1 VLLVDDDPHIR
12 QVMSRVL
19 LAEHI
24 SLRTAATAEE
34 ALQFASVELFDSI
47 LTDLNMPGMGGEALI
62 KRLEALQPQAHCFVL
77 TGDASWHPARGESAY
92 VRGVLHKPWSSAL
105 LLDLLRDEAEPAS
118 RVVSHASRLPP
129 RDLPSIMLVESNLED
144 VVLFR
149 AALEETLGGEVPI
162 RHARTVAEAI
172 RMTSA
177 HAPDVVCAGLDLPD
191 AQGLNAL
198 ARLLAVAPEIPLIV
212 IAEAADSLLAT
223 RSLQAGAQDFIVK
236 RGASGSGIW
245 KAIQDAIQR
254 KSVERRL
261 LALAFQDP
269 LTGVANRTMFRQR
282 LAQSLA
288 RNRRD
293 RKPFSVLL
301 LDMDHFKSIND
312 SLGHDAG
319 DMFLQ
324 EVARR
329 LSATVREYDTVAR
342 FGGDEFAV
350 LLDQLES
357 PGEALAV
364 ATRILVALAQPY
376 GISEIEV
383 VSTASI
389 GVASYP
395 EVGETIEE
403 LIKAADTAMYRAK
416 HMGRNTLAT
425 FDENMSRSVAAR
437 FKMEMNL
444 RQALGRDEFSLEFQ
458 PQVEIRTGK
467 TFALEALLRWHPHG
481 TTGSQLV
488 PPVEF
493 IPVLEESGMI
503 LPVGNWVLDSACEQF
518 AGLKHRGVALRRV
531 AVNVSAKQ
539 IERGNLVE
547 RVRSVLQRTGLK
559 PCELELE
566 LTETALLSGSTHT
579 HSVLRELVD
588 IGVRLSLDD
597 FGTGY
602 SSLAYVHDFP
612 VSTLKIDRSF
622 TSALGQSVKQ
632 SAVVAAILELAKRLD
647 LEVVAEG
654 VETHQQLDWLR
665 AEGCPAAQGFLFAM
679 PCRLEQ
685 LALALAS

>member
-19 LAEHI
+19 LAENI
-24 SLRTAATAEE
+24 FLRTAATAEE
-34 ALQFASVELFDSI
+34 ALQFASVEQFDSI
-47 LTDLNMPGMGGEALI
+47 LTDLNMPGMGGEAFI
-62 KRLEALQPQAHCFVL
+62 QRLEALQPQAHCFVL
-77 TGDASWHPARGESAY
+77 TADSAWHPARGDSAY

-105 LLDLLRDEAEPAS
+105 LLELLRDDKTPDS
-118 RVVSHASRLPP
+118 HVVPLPDRVVR
-129 RDLPSIMLVESNLED
+129 RELPSIVLVESNLED
-144 VVLFR
+144 VASFR
-149 AALEETLGGEVPI
+149 SALEQTLGCEVPI
-162 RHARTVAEAI
+162 WHAGTVTEAI
-172 RMTSA
+172 RLISV
-177 HAPDVVCAGLDLPD
+177 HAPDIVCADLELPD

-212 IAEAADSLLAT
+212 AARESDSLLAT
-223 RSLQAGAQDFIVK
+223 RSLQAGAQDFLVK
-236 RGASGSGIW
+236 GSASGSSIW
-245 KAIQDAIQR
+245 KAIQFAIQR

-261 LALAFQDP
+261 LALAFKDS

-282 LAQSLA
+282 LAQSIA

-329 LSATVREYDTVAR
+329 LTATVREYDTVAR

-350 LLDQLES
+350 LLDQLEA

-364 ATRILVALAQPY
+364 ATRILLELAQPY
-376 GISEIEV
+376 EISEIEV

-395 EVGETIEE
+395 EVGESIEE

-416 HMGRNTLAT
+416 QMGRNTLAT

-437 FKMEMNL
+437 FKIEMNL

-467 TFALEALLRWHPHG
+467 TFALEALLRWYPHSLGG
-481 TTGSQLV
+481 TQVVS
-488 PPVEF
+488 PSEF
-493 IPVLEESGMI
+493 IPILEESGMI

-518 AGLKHRGVALRRV
+518 AELKHRGVALRRV

-539 IERGNLVE
+539 IERGNLLD
-547 RVRSVLQRTGLK
+547 RVRGVLQRTGLQ
-559 PCELELE
+559 PSELELE
-566 LTETALLSGSTHT
+566 LTETALIRGSAQTQG
-579 HSVLRELVD
+579 VLFELVD
-588 IGVRLSLDD
+588 LGVRLSLDD

-622 TSALGQSVKQ
+622 ISTLGESPKQ
-632 SAVVAAILELAKRLD
+632 SAVVGAILELGRRLN
-647 LEVVAEG
+647 LEVIAEG
-654 VETHQQLDWLR
+654 VETHQQLEWLR
-665 AEGCPAAQGFLFAM
+665 REGCLAAQGFLFAR
-679 PCRLEQ
+679 PSCLKQ
-685 LALALAS
+685 LALAS